1 MSFLEHLLFKK
12 SIQMILE
19 SDIFFVKGV
28 RSPYVEP
35 TAEVVPVA
43 EVLLEG
49 AGLQAHLPVVDEEH
63 AVPGRVLPGDHV
75 PLQEHLVGT
84 LLEATGDVDV
94 RGIISWFIRVQLE
107 VRSEFNYQSST
118 RSPVRV
124 QLSEFN

>member
-1 MSFLEHLLFKK
+1 MK
-12 SIQMILE
+12 SLSRVGLPLRTCQPPRLPRGGE
-19 SDIFFVKGV
+19 GG
-28 RSPYVEP
+28 PHHHEP
-35 TAEVVPVA
+35 LQQLAGRDEVAAADLQPRVQALQQP
-43 EVLLEG
+43 LQRGQGPPLQ
-49 AGLQAHLPVVDEEH
+49 AGLQD
-63 AVPGRVLPGDHV
+63 